1 MDNPQE
7 GLKYIHVGGTNG
19 KGSTSLIIA
28 NILNK
33 AGYKVGRYTSPHLTS
48 YCERFTVNNEPIT
61 PAELKTYLDSI
72 DSNCRKMLAKGLP
85 HPTEFEVLTAVA
97 FQFFRDKGVDIAVME
112 VGMGGIYDSTNVIT
126 PLVSVITSI
135 SYDHTFYLGETTK
148 EIAWNKA
155 GIIKSGVPVVAGL
168 MDDKASAVIKAQ
180 ADSLNSPFISSQVI
194 KVEEVKRDGIKGTV
208 IRFSGALTSSGDIF
222 FSLIGQYQLENL
234 ATALAALTCL
244 KETDYKISATAI
256 KDGLSSL
263 TLNGRMQV
271 LNEDPL
277 VIADA
282 AHNEA
287 GAGALGR
294 SLAAVLQGRSKV
306 AVIGIVDDKD
316 ARAMLMSLGSN
327 TKAGIITKP
336 EGDRGDN
343 WERVALIWQE
353 LYPDIT
359 AIVEPDIHQAVSQGL
374 KLLAK
379 DDYLLVTGSFYVLR
393 KACQYK
399 FK

>member
-1 MDNPQE
+1 MDNPHE

-97 FQFFRDKGVDIAVME
+97 FQFFRDKRVDIAVME

-155 GIIKSGVPVVAGL
+155 GIIKSGIPVVAGL
-168 MDDKASAVIKAQ
+168 MEDKALAVIKAQ
-180 ADSLNSPFISSQVI
+180 AESVNSPFISSQVI

-208 IRFSGALTSSGDIF
+208 IRFSGALTSAGDIF

-256 KDGLSSL
+256 QDGLSSL

-287 GAGALGR
+287 GAEALGR
-294 SLAAVLQGRSKV
+294 SLAAVLPDRCKV

-359 AIVEPDIHQAVSQGL
+359 AIVEPDIHQAVLHGL
-374 KLLAK
+374 KILEK